1 MGHLPAA
8 GTPNPTTPPDPLVR
22 VGSPKREFLGVPAR
36 KPPSHEP
43 AAGHPAPRPTVTPTP
58 DVSTTPREVPFRP
71 PPCSHQDRDRI
82 LADGSGKAGSP
93 PRSPVST
100 QARDMML
107 RLKGHFRGE
116 DVELRPEDHAA
127 LRRAEANPESS
138 FAKALELLGKPPA
151 PAKQPPT
158 LEEILRSV
166 GPPPAHRAHTRPS
179 QPAHVFGGSSK
190 RRPTTARR
198 TRTLPQP
205 TATTARKPH
214 AAADRRPLQGP
225 RRRTGQPHGPQPG
238 GCGHHRPHRHRPRA
252 RRARDSGPRT
262 RGHTDHTPR
271 RAAADRGPFQGPHR
285 SSGQPRG
292 PQPGG
297 RARRPAHRRANH
309 QGPSA
314 GPGPTA
320 ATPRTPDARLPYKKY
335 SSTPKAYQKSGGTRQ
350 PCKDKGEGRRETCF
364 LNYPPR
370 VAATKTP
377 PRLTSRRQS
386 TAPLHARP
394 PDNTSRRL
402 SARGADKPGRRSWR
416 FVASKQRPTQQ
427 PKGHPHP
434 PPPTPRRRRAW
445 APRLETRRPP
455 TNHARP
461 PDPVARQGGR
471 REGALAA
478 PPQHC

>member
-1 MGHLPAA
+1 
-8 GTPNPTTPPDPLVR
+8 
-22 VGSPKREFLGVPAR
+22 
-36 KPPSHEP
+36 
-43 AAGHPAPRPTVTPTP
+43 
-58 DVSTTPREVPFRP
+58 
-71 PPCSHQDRDRI
+71 
-82 LADGSGKAGSP
+82 
-93 PRSPVST
+93 
-100 QARDMML
+100 ML

-151 PAKQPPT
+151 PTKQPPT
-158 LEEILRSV
+158 LEEILQSIGPPPRIARTPALANQPTFLEVLQSV
-166 GPPPAHRAHTRPS
+166 GPPPRVAPVRYPSFRPRPPDNPTPQQTAGPSKGPADAPASPTAPNPEAVATTDPTDTDRA
-179 QPAHVFGGSSK
+179 PAAPATADPGPAAT
-190 RRPTTARR
+190 PTTRHAA
-198 TRTLPQP
+198 PQP
-205 TATTARKPH
+205 TE
-214 AAADRRPLQGP
+214 D
-225 RRRTGQPHGPQPG
+225 
-238 GCGHHRPHRHRPRA
+238 
-252 RRARDSGPRT
+252 
-262 RGHTDHTPR
+262 
-271 RAAADRGPFQGPHR
+271 
-285 SSGQPRG
+285 
-292 PQPGG
+292 
-297 RARRPAHRRANH
+297 
-309 QGPSA
+309 PSK
-314 GPGPTA
+314 GPTA
-320 ATPRTPDARLPYKKY
+320 APASPVAPNPGAAPADQHIVAPITKAPARAPDQRPRPHEPRMQGCRTKNTAARQKRTK
-335 SSTPKAYQKSGGTRQ
+335 KSGGTRQ
-350 PCKDKGEGRRETCF
+350 PCKDKGEGRRGTCF